1 MTGPNGE
8 VYLRSFWDMIT
19 QAVENMPYAPA
30 DYATTA
36 SAIVGKPLALVN
48 VGFSLELA
56 TPPLQSQTTLPP
68 SSPSDAI
75 DLLSYRFPIK
85 IGDADRPFDGVLGY
99 FETDNTTTGSTD
111 WSKLFTY
118 FPVTA
123 ASGPPKTGDPRILIE
138 PTTFPTLS
146 PFFVEPDGQLVNG
159 SYAAS
164 LAQQL
169 SIKTMI
175 LDPYTP
181 LHVYSGILPI
191 TSLQLPSWVVQVAL
205 QTMSSSTILPT
216 HLNITSQFEN
226 NVS

>member
-1 MTGPNGE
+1 MTGNHGE

-30 DYATTA
+30 DYAATA

-68 SSPSDAI
+68 SSPVSAP
-75 DLLSYRFPIK
+75 DLLSYKFPIK

-99 FETDNTTTGSTD
+99 FDTKDNGGTNWD
-111 WSKLFTY
+111 QLFTY
-118 FPVTA
+118 FPA
-123 ASGPPKTGDPRILIE
+123 SKASGPADANDPRIFIE
-138 PTTFPTLS
+138 PKTFPTLS
-146 PFFVEPDGQLVNG
+146 PFFIEPDGQLVNN
-159 SYAAS
+159 SYKS
-164 LAQQL
+164 SWVQQL
-169 SIKTMI
+169 MVKTMI

-191 TSLQLPSWVVQVAL
+191 TALQLPSWVVQVAM
-205 QTMSSSTILPT
+205 QTMSWCFPSIC
-216 HLNITSQFEN
+216 
-226 NVS
+226 

>member
-1 MTGPNGE
+1 MTGTNGE
-8 VYLRSFWDMIT
+8 AYLRSFWDMIT

-30 DYATTA
+30 DYATYA

-56 TPPLQSQTTLPP
+56 TPPLQTQTTLPP
-68 SSPSDAI
+68 SSPATAP
-75 DLLSYRFPIK
+75 DLLSYKFPIK
-85 IGDADRPFDGVLGY
+85 IGDADRPYDGVLGY

-118 FPVTA
+118 WPATA
-123 ASGPPKTGDPRILIE
+123 APKTGDPRVLIQ

-146 PFFVEPDGQLVNG
+146 PFFVEPDGALKNG
-159 SYAAS
+159 SYSAS
-164 LAQQL
+164 LASNL

-181 LHVYSGILPI
+181 LHIYSGILPI
-191 TSLQLPSWVVQVAL
+191 TALQLPSWTVQQAL
-205 QTMSSSTILPT
+205 QTMSKTLLPGPI
-216 HLNITSQFEN
+216 HLHIPPHLKTNLN
-226 NVS
+226 